1 MGELLSCEKVTKR
14 FGNLKAVDGVSFTL
28 SKGQILGVAG
38 PNGAGKTTLFN
49 IITGLPFH
57 ATSGRISL
65 DGREIGNKPPHVICH
80 LGIARTFQKET
91 VFDTLSVAENVLV
104 AASFGRTTQTKTAEE
119 KVEEALAFVGL
130 SEKRNRKA
138 VHLAL
143 FEKKKLMLAQALA
156 TNPRLLLL
164 DEPAAGLNAPEMEES
179 AELFL
184 RINAGGTAI
193 ILIEHKLPLLLKL
206 SHKVLILNY
215 GQKLIEGPPE
225 EVVRDE
231 QVIQAYVG
239 KRGKRVA

>member
-1 MGELLSCEKVTKR
+1 MGDLLICEQVTKR
-14 FGNLKAVDGVSFTL
+14 FGSLKAVDEVSFKL
-28 SKGQILGVAG
+28 SEGQILGVAG

-49 IITGLPFH
+49 VITGLPYH
-57 ATSGRISL
+57 ATSGRITL
-65 DGREIGNKPPHVICH
+65 DGQEIGNKPPHLICH

-91 VFDTLSVAENVLV
+91 VFDTLSVVENVLV
-104 AASFGRTTQTKTAEE
+104 AASYGRSTQRRTAEE
-119 KVEEALAFVGL
+119 KVEEALSFVGL
-130 SEKRNRKA
+130 TEKRNHKA

-164 DEPAAGLNAPEMEES
+164 DEPAAGLNLPEMEES
-179 AELFL
+179 AQLFR

-206 SHKVLILNY
+206 SQKVLILNY
-215 GQKLIEGPPE
+215 GKKLIEGPPA
-225 EVVRDE
+225 EVVKDD